1 MATKATKK
9 VSSKKVVKASEAI
22 EQVAPIAEPVAVT
35 RAKAKLSPKVLSMAL
50 FVVGIALLTYK
61 VGPYFVPAIV
71 DNMPISRFAVWHRL
85 EQSYGEQVYDDL
97 VNEKVLDQAIKQS
110 GIKVEMAKVEEQMKT
125 LEEQF
130 KDLGGLEEALKQRG
144 LSRKD
149 LEKQIKT
156 QLAVEEV
163 LKDKI
168 TPSEDELKTQFDSGA
183 KTVYKDK
190 KFEEVK
196 DAITEEL
203 KQSKLRDSFLA
214 WFEEVKKNSK
224 IKRFGL

>member
-1 MATKATKK
+1 MAKKTIKK
-9 VSSKKVVKASEAI
+9 VSSKKVEIADTM
-22 EQVAPIAEPVAVT
+22 APVVEPVAVT
-35 RAKAKLSPKVLSMAL
+35 RAKAKLSPKILSMAL

-71 DNMPISRFAVWHRL
+71 DNMPVSRFAVWHRL

-144 LSRKD
+144 LSRGD

-168 TPSEDELKTQFDSGA
+168 APTEEEIKAQFDSGV

-190 KFEEVK
+190 NLEEVK
-196 DAITEEL
+196 DSIVEEL
-203 KQSKLRDSFLA
+203 KQTKLRDSFLT